1 VTQAERRRQL
11 RLQRRYETL
20 RQLWRF
26 VVFTGVAVGL
36 GYGLLRHGWV
46 LRGPDQVE
54 LIGSRQVQR
63 DQLIQAADLRFP
75 LPLLTLQPNRL
86 AAQLSAALPVEQ
98 VQVVRLMAPPRL
110 RVQLV
115 DRRAVARAERRGPQG
130 PEIGYVDQLGN
141 WMTARQQSGALVA
154 PPDAGRFTLMVKG
167 WQPQY
172 RPALAQ
178 LLTRRPQ
185 FGAAVQQIRFEPGG
199 SLWLDTSTLGAVR
212 FGPLDERLARRID
225 VLEHLLRELPAQLKG
240 RQLQSL
246 DLSDPEQP
254 EISLPG
260 PTRAAPPAAASR

>member
-1 VTQAERRRQL
+1 
-11 RLQRRYETL
+11 
-20 RQLWRF
+20 
-26 VVFTGVAVGL
+26 
-36 GYGLLRHGWV
+36 
-46 LRGPDQVE
+46 
-54 LIGSRQVQR
+54 
-63 DQLIQAADLRFP
+63 
-75 LPLLTLQPNRL
+75 
-86 AAQLSAALPVEQ
+86 
-98 VQVVRLMAPPRL
+98 
-110 RVQLV
+110 
-115 DRRAVARAERRGPQG
+115 
-130 PEIGYVDQLGN
+130 
-141 WMTARQQSGALVA
+141 
-154 PPDAGRFTLMVKG
+154 MVKG